1 MRIKIVKFKAR
12 NAVNIGN
19 IDKFRNE
26 AVGDFKLVGVGHD
39 LFRGSL
45 SIMYVFF
52 IVKTEFRMNTR
63 WIIIHV
69 LVITVG

>member
-1 MRIKIVKFKAR
+1 MRIKIVKCKAR

-26 AVGDFKLVGVGHD
+26 AIDDFKLMGAGHD

-45 SIMYVFF
+45 V
-52 IVKTEFRMNTR
+52 IVCVVNGRASGFYCFG
-63 WIIIHV
+63 V
-69 LVITVG
+69 